1 MNKKVKK
8 LQKHKV
14 IYQITIIN
22 SKLMIILNLNPV
34 ITKWDQ
40 FLQKINVKTNRKNSL
55 MHMTI
60 INRIIINKPQKNNQK

>member
-22 SKLMIILNLNPV
+22 SKLMIILNPV

-60 INRIIINKPQKNNQK
+60 I